1 MSLFNSA
8 NGLTRRKRI
17 GEGDDGEPDVDDE
30 SDHDNEYDY
39 RGPKH
44 DKPTF
49 RTVMIGDDGTRRG
62 SDGGVWNP
70 WH

>member
-30 SDHDNEYDY
+30 PDHDNERDY
-39 RGPKH
+39 RLAPKTLPRA
-44 DKPTF
+44 KE
-49 RTVMIGDDGTRRG
+49 VDGI
-62 SDGGVWNP
+62 VWVGERP
-70 WH
+70 AS